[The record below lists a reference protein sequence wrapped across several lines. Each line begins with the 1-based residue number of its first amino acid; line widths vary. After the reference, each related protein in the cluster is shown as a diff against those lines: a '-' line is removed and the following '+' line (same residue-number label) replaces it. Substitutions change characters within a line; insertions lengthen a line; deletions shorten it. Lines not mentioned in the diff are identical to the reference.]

1 MCLEA
6 HGNQK
11 WGGLGRIMEAPGIMF
26 WHCMHGIILDGPQC
40 GTHSISVGSPTLCTV
55 AEGMPVKPS
64 VKALHAMA
72 VAATNRADLDM
83 AQPVYKRARWSKSNV
98 RIAVG
103 VLFVPLL
110 SRSYGSTR
118 KLRGGLVLRPRLDLV
133 IGRAF
138 P

>member
-11 WGGLGRIMEAPGIMF
+11 GGGLGRIMEAPGKMF
-26 WHCMHGIILDGPQC
+26 WHCIHGIVLDEPQC

-83 AQPVYKRARWSKSNV
+83 AQPGCKRARWSKALCVSQS
-98 RIAVG
+98 ASSSS
-103 VLFVPLL
+103 L
-110 SRSYGSTR
+110 SLAAPMGPPANCEEGS
-118 KLRGGLVLRPRLDLV
+118 GS
-133 IGRAF
+133 
-138 P
+138 